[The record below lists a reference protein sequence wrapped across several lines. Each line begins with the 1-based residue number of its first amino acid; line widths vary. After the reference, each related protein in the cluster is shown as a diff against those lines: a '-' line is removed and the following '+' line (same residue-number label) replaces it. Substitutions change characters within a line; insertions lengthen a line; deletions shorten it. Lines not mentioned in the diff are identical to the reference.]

1 MRDRVEAFIPV
12 AGGIAFAVI
21 ILLTFSAAAILAGGA
36 LAPSASTIAASF
48 GTNGSNAYALS
59 VYADQSAA
67 IATGTKPIWYV
78 LTFALPSMAS
88 LSHVLRTWRSIG
100 PPRLLLYLSPPQL
113 S

>member
-67 IATGTKPIWYV
+67 IVTGTDLV
-78 LTFALPSMAS
+78 RA
-88 LSHVLRTWRSIG
+88 HVRTAFDGFSQSRAENWRSIG
-100 PPRLLLYLSPPQL
+100 SPRLLL
-113 S
+113 